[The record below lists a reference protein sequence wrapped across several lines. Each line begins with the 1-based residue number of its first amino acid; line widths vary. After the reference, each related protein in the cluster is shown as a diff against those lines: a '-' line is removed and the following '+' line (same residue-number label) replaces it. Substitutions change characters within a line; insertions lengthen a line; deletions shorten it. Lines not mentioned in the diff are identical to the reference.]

1 MMKAYLSELGSE
13 VDHFLASCLQRPGV
27 PDPLLQAMEY
37 SLLAGGKRLRPVLCL
52 VWAEMVGEPRAH
64 VLPAAAALECIHT
77 YSLIH
82 DDLPAMDDDDLRRGK
97 PSNHKRFGEALAI
110 LAGDALLTE
119 AFGLLFSCAVPAE
132 RMIAAGQ
139 ELARAAGAAGM
150 VGGQV
155 LDMQWTG
162 GTATEKDLS
171 RMQELKTGAMIR
183 ASCVCGALLGGATEA
198 ALAWAAD
205 YGTHIGRAFQITDDI
220 LDVIGDQAVL
230 GKPVGSD
237 QGLGKVTYPALIGLE
252 ASRDLA
258 RSQTDQALAALAVF
272 SDAPDISDLTR
283 RHAGFLRELAEYI
296 LTRAT

>member
-1 MMKAYLSELGSE
+1 MKAYLSELGSE
-13 VDHFLASCLQRPGV
+13 VERYLAACLRRPGV
-27 PDPLLQAMEY
+27 PDPLLRAMEY

-52 VWAEMVGEPRAH
+52 VWAEMTGEPRENI
-64 VLPAAAALECIHT
+64 LPAAAALECIHT

-82 DDLPAMDDDDLRRGK
+82 DDLPAMDDDDLRRGR
-97 PSNHKRFGEALAI
+97 PSSHKRFGEALAI

-119 AFGLLFSCAVPAE
+119 AFGLLLSCAVPAD
-132 RMIAAGQ
+132 RMLAAGR
-139 ELARAAGAAGM
+139 ELVRAAGAAGM

-162 GTATEKDLS
+162 GTATVGELS

-183 ASCVCGALLGGATEA
+183 ASCVCGALLGGAGEA
-198 ALAWAAD
+198 DLARAAD

-220 LDVIGDQAVL
+220 LDVTGDQAVL

-237 QGLGKVTYPALIGLE
+237 QDLGKVTYPALIGLE

-258 RSQTDQALAALAVF
+258 RRHTDQALATLVAF
-272 SDAPDISDLTR
+272 PDAPNASETTL
-283 RHAGFLRELAEYI
+283 RHAGFLRELAGYI
-296 LTRAT
+296 LTRAA

>member
-1 MMKAYLSELGSE
+1 MKSYLSELGRG
-13 VDHFLASCLQRPGV
+13 VDRYLAACLKRPGV
-27 PDPLLQAMEY
+27 PEPLLQAMEY

-52 VWAEMVGEPRAH
+52 VWAEMAGESRDH

-110 LAGDALLTE
+110 LGGDALLTE
-119 AFGLLFSCAVPAE
+119 AFGQLFSCAVPAE
-132 RMIAAGQ
+132 RMLAAGR
-139 ELARAAGAAGM
+139 ELVRAAGAAGM

-162 GTATEKDLS
+162 GTATVEDLS

-183 ASCVCGALLGGATEA
+183 ASCVCGALLGGAGEA
-198 ALAWAAD
+198 DLARAAD
-205 YGTHIGRAFQITDDI
+205 YGMHLGRAFQITDDI
-220 LDVIGDQAVL
+220 LDVIGDQSVL

-237 QGLGKVTYPALIGLE
+237 QDMGKVTYPALIGLE

-258 RSQTDQALAALAVF
+258 RSHTDQALAALAVF
-272 SDAPDISDLTR
+272 SDTSDVSDITR
-283 RHAGFLRELAEYI
+283 RHTGFLRELTGYI